1 MLEELVYIQSKT
13 HCGKGRKNEFGGFR
27 YRSCSDILEAVK
39 PVLAEKGAVIT
50 ITDNVVLI
58 GERYYVVA
66 TAKIKTPGG
75 EESCT
80 AFAREPLSRKG
91 MDEAQVTGSSSSY
104 ARKYA
109 LCGLLAIDESDDPDG
124 ADNRPPA
131 DHGQTNKTQPPQ
143 TKKPSVPPTPSAPMT
158 LTDAEKKTAFLAQ
171 MKAYAQTNRE
181 AYLAKMGEIGF
192 ESAKDVPASQ
202 MAQVEV
208 AVKNAVTKPK
218 NGEAK

>member
-1 MLEELVYIQSKT
+1 
-13 HCGKGRKNEFGGFR
+13 
-27 YRSCSDILEAVK
+27 
-39 PVLAEKGAVIT
+39 
-50 ITDNVVLI
+50 
-58 GERYYVVA
+58 
-66 TAKIKTPGG
+66 
-75 EESCT
+75 
-80 AFAREPLSRKG
+80 
-91 MDEAQVTGSSSSY
+91 
-104 ARKYA
+104 
-109 LCGLLAIDESDDPDG
+109 
-124 ADNRPPA
+124 
-131 DHGQTNKTQPPQ
+131 
-143 TKKPSVPPTPSAPMT
+143 MT